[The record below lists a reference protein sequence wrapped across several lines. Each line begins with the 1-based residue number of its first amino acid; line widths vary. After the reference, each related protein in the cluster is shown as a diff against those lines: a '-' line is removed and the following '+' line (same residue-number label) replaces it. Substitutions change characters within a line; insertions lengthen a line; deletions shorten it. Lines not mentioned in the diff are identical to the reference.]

1 MPYKMPDFPKNL
13 RRARAATP
21 AEPAWPLLVGIASDA

>member
-13 RRARAATP
+13 RRASAATP
-21 AEPAWPLLVGIASDA
+21 AEPLLVGIESDA